1 MQQYLTRYS
10 RIIRDDNYQDAL
22 NEIED
27 ELTCEII
34 NLYERTKNYNILEGK
49 DEEVILLDYFITTK
63 QLLLINSK
71 NDIEYFHKK
80 SKIEAIVEGR
90 PAKNIT

>member
-1 MQQYLTRYS
+1 M
-10 RIIRDDNYQDAL
+10 D
-22 NEIED
+22 
-27 ELTCEII
+27 
-34 NLYERTKNYNILEGK
+34 LYEKTRDYRSSEGK

-63 QLLLINSK
+63 QLLLINAK

-90 PAKNIT
+90 PAKTITEDHFEAIVHKLRVFKMIS